1 MKAIEAHTKSS
12 AGSGS
17 LPEKK
22 RVHSEKG
29 ENVLGGNSLGLM
41 ENGSILVSYTD
52 KCDWN
57 PVLVQMMSL
66 YVDRPLFIPT
76 NVRVFNTLTVCEKS
90 LSRFSVGY
98 QREL

>member
-41 ENGSILVSYTD
+41 ENGSILVSCAD
-52 KCDWN
+52 KCD
-57 PVLVQMMSL
+57 
-66 YVDRPLFIPT
+66 
-76 NVRVFNTLTVCEKS
+76 
-90 LSRFSVGY
+90 
-98 QREL
+98 